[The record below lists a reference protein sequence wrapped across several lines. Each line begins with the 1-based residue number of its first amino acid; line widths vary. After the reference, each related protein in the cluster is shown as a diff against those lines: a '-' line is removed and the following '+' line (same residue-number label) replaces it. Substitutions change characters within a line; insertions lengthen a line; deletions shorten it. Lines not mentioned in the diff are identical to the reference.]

1 MQWSMLCSSAQ
12 QNAIKWVNHH
22 VVSSDS
28 RNDPSTATSRHSS
41 TDACPEITPDAMM
54 KALKI
59 AE

>member
-1 MQWSMLCSSAQ
+1 MQWTMAYNSAQ

-22 VVSSDS
+22 VVDLDS
-28 RNDPSTATSRHSS
+28 RNDKSTATSRHFS
-41 TDACPEITPDAMM
+41 TGACPEITPDAMM